1 MRNTLDTIYKI
12 SGGLAAASIVA
23 IVLIVFGQVMLNI
36 VDYLAKMMLG
46 RSIGLLIP
54 SYTSLSGYGLAFATF
69 LSLGLGLRKAV
80 HIRVTLLESRLPSSV
95 RRLTL
100 TMISLIG
107 VVIGVLFTYSLASL
121 AYQSY
126 SWGDRGTGLL
136 KVPLWIPQSVL
147 CIGMAVFLIA
157 ALDTLI
163 EVIHRG
169 HSDALNTESNAEE
182 TI

>member
-1 MRNTLDTIYKI
+1 MRNALDAIYKI

-36 VDYLAKMMLG
+36 IDYLAKMMLG
-46 RSIGLLIP
+46 KSIGLLIP

-80 HIRVTLLESRLPSSV
+80 HIRVTLVESRLPRSA
-95 RRLTL
+95 RRFTL
-100 TMISLIG
+100 IMISLIAVMVG
-107 VVIGVLFTYSLASL
+107 ILFTYSLALL
-121 AYQSY
+121 AFQSY

-136 KVPLWIPQSVL
+136 KVPLWIPQSIL
-147 CIGMAVFLIA
+147 CIGMTVFLIA

-163 EVIHRG
+163 EVLRHG
-169 HSDALNTESNAEE
+169 HSNALDAQSNAEE
-182 TI
+182 GI